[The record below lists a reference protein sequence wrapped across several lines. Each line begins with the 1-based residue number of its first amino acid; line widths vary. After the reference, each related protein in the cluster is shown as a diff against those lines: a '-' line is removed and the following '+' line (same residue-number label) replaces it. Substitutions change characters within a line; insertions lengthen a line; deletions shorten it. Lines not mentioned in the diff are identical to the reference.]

1 MWHFP
6 PLAETEKITLGIL
19 CKASK
24 LRTRNASNN
33 NNIKSSNKMCGQW
46 KMLCGQQKTSCGAK
60 SRRAHKEFCATY
72 QSREFQKSK

>member
-1 MWHFP
+1 MWRHFP
-6 PLAETEKITLGIL
+6 LQQTEKITLGIL

-24 LRTRNASNN
+24 LRTRNANN
-33 NNIKSSNKMCGQW
+33 NNKCGQW
-46 KMLCGQQKTSCGAK
+46 KMLCGQQKSRKQAEAK